1 MEKTVDI
8 NENSQ
13 FIEDL
18 EMLSAAPAEHLQ
30 SFVDDA
36 TPDLSQDGLGSF
48 KFHGS
53 INPLEQLGLYM
64 KMDDE
69 EEEEEEEEAEP
80 ESVPDV
86 VNDAEE
92 GEIDWLVFPL
102 ALQHSRCM
110 IGDR

>member
-1 MEKTVDI
+1 MLFADGTVDI

-18 EMLSAAPAEHLQ
+18 EMLSATLIEHLQ

-53 INPLEQLGLYM
+53 INLLEQLGLYM

-69 EEEEEEEEAEP
+69 EEEEGEP
-80 ESVPDV
+80 VSVPDV

-92 GEIDWLVFPL
+92 REID
-102 ALQHSRCM
+102 
-110 IGDR
+110 